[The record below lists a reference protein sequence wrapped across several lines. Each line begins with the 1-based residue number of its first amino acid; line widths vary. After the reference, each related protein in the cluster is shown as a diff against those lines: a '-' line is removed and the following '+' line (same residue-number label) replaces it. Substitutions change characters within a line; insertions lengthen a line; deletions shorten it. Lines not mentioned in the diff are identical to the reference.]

1 MHSTRPYPA
10 LFLALFFLIVVNAR
24 ELTQQPD
31 VGQQLQ
37 VPVLDPT
44 PQAALTAAEDA
55 TSAAVQA
62 PSNEIAVAGASD
74 IAAAATAT
82 ITEPTAAVG
91 TSSDIIAH
99 GSTTVPGPKRLDP
112 AGAGK
117 AHGYYR

>member
-1 MHSTRPYPA
+1 MLGSSCKY
-10 LFLALFFLIVVNAR
+10 L
-24 ELTQQPD
+24 
-31 VGQQLQ
+31 
-37 VPVLDPT
+37 LDPT
-44 PQAALTAAEDA
+44 PQTALTAAEDA
-55 TSAAVQA
+55 ASAAVQA

-91 TSSDIIAH
+91 TSSDIIAQ